1 MDFLC
6 GQWGTVLA
14 DECAC
19 VCVCVCVCVPV
30 MSRESSTETVAVKCV

>member
-19 VCVCVCVCVPV
+19 VCVCVCVPV

>member
-14 DECAC
+14 DKCA
-19 VCVCVCVCVPV
+19 CVCVCVCVPV